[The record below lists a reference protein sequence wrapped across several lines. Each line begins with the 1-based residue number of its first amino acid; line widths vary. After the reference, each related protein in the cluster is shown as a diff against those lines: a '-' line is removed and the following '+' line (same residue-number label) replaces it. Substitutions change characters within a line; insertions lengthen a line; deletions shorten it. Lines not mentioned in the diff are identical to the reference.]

1 MIRQIFVLLWN
12 KKTSNLLLLLEI
24 FLAFL
29 ALFAVYSYVIKNVE
43 NYGRPPGFST
53 ENRWLVLI
61 DAKDVDSTK
70 ASTMYPLLKKTLAS
84 DQNVLEAGLINS
96 VYPFGGS
103 WSQTGDDDAGF
114 EIRMRYSRADAN
126 IGKALAIEM
135 VGGRW
140 FEEGEELQ
148 PVESMIVNQEFI
160 DLYYPNQNMVDSTIL
175 FSGKKK
181 IIGIIKDYKYL
192 NEFEEPY
199 SSGFFYNRPGDM
211 YLSNLILKMKPGTP
225 AAYQENI
232 IKVVE
237 NITGNNRS
245 VIQDLDEMRIEKSK
259 GSWTAMV
266 FLLALCGFLC
276 LNIALGL
283 FGLLWYGIQ
292 KRRSEIG
299 LRRALGAHS
308 TDITT
313 QLVLEM
319 VILVSM
325 ALFLGV
331 IFAIQVPIL
340 KLIPMESEI
349 FYRAIF
355 WAFCSILGIV
365 FLCTIYPSMQASEIH
380 PATALHED

>member
-24 FLAFL
+24 FLAFF
-29 ALFAVYSYVIKNVE
+29 ALFAVFTYVIKNMD
-43 NYGRPPGFST
+43 NFGRTAGFQT
-53 ENRWLVLI
+53 EDRWLILV
-61 DAKDVDSTK
+61 DSRDVDSTK

-84 DQNVLEAGLINS
+84 DPQVMEASLINS
-96 VYPFGGS
+96 VYPYSGS

-114 EIRMRYSRADAN
+114 HIEMRYSRSDADLA
-126 IGKALAIEM
+126 KALDIEL

-140 FEEGEELQ
+140 FEDGEDLL

-160 DLYYPNQNMVDSTIL
+160 DEYYPNQNMIDSTIL

-181 IIGIIKDYKYL
+181 IVGVIKDYKYR
-192 NEFEEPY
+192 NEFEEPFN
-199 SSGFFYNRPGDM
+199 SGFFYDAPGGL
-211 YLSNLILKMKPGTP
+211 YLSNIILKMKPGTP
-225 AAYQENI
+225 ASHQQNI
-232 IKVVE
+232 IKLVE
-237 NITGNNRS
+237 GITGNSRS
-245 VIQDLDEMRIEKSK
+245 VINDLDEMRIEKSK
-259 GSWTAMV
+259 GSWSAMV
-266 FLLALCGFLC
+266 SLLALCGFLC

-283 FGLLWYGIQ
+283 FGLLWYSIQ

-299 LRRALGAHS
+299 LRRAVGAHS
-308 TDITT
+308 QDITL

-319 VILVSM
+319 VILVSL
-325 ALFLGV
+325 ALLLGV

-340 KLIPMESEI
+340 KLIDIESGI
-349 FYRAIF
+349 FYRAIL

-365 FLCTIYPSMQASEIH
+365 LLCTIYPSRQASEIL